1 MLTVSDR
8 IQIPSKTT
16 PNYIGTKVNTFY
28 YFISKYSV
36 RVPCDLT
43 YKRRTS
49 DRNLKCVHDP
59 EKRSRPAIVLK
70 QWLHPRS
77 PGHNLPEQKISA
89 SVPKVSCTTALFGYV
104 TRFSSSYS
112 RIMAPKKRSLPP
124 ASEGPSKKKQK
135 TKDKLKESKG
145 ETSKAT
151 STKKASP
158 ADSPKRDKHG
168 KLIFPDFPDF
178 KPNLTPKEV
187 LQAGSFGGTYF
198 RPIYSS
204 VTGRLPK

>member
-1 MLTVSDR
+1 MHFIILLANTAFGF
-8 IQIPSKTT
+8 P
-16 PNYIGTKVNTFY
+16 GTQPTRKERLIASY
-28 YFISKYSV
+28 
-36 RVPCDLT
+36 
-43 YKRRTS
+43 
-49 DRNLKCVHDP
+49 P
-59 EKRSRPAIVLK
+59 EKRSRPASVVK
-70 QWLHPRS
+70 QWRHPRS
-77 PGHNLPEQKISA
+77 PGHKLHEQKISE
-89 SVPKVSCTTALFGYV
+89 SVRKASCTTALFGYV
-104 TRFSSSYS
+104 TRFCSSYS

-151 STKKASP
+151 STKTASP
-158 ADSPKRDKHG
+158 GDSPKRDKHG

>member
-1 MLTVSDR
+1 
-8 IQIPSKTT
+8 
-16 PNYIGTKVNTFY
+16 
-28 YFISKYSV
+28 
-36 RVPCDLT
+36 
-43 YKRRTS
+43 
-49 DRNLKCVHDP
+49 
-59 EKRSRPAIVLK
+59 
-70 QWLHPRS
+70 
-77 PGHNLPEQKISA
+77 
-89 SVPKVSCTTALFGYV
+89 
-104 TRFSSSYS
+104 
-112 RIMAPKKRSLPP
+112 MAPKKRSLPP
-124 ASEGPSKKKQK
+124 ASEGSSKKKQK

-151 STKKASP
+151 STKTASP
-158 ADSPKRDKHG
+158 GDSPKRDKHG